1 MPPTGAPL
9 IGAPGQLEERTLH
22 RSLKRNLVIGL
33 AALGVAAF
41 AGGAYAATQSS
52 GPSTRQAFLNDVA
65 KRLHVTPQQLSS
77 ALNGATLDQIQAAV
91 KAGKLTQAQANAL
104 EQRLKN
110 GGPAPLLP
118 LTPGSRRPARSW
130 RPAAGLPGSP
140 DGGLRRRRRLR
151 RSAFPGFGLGAAAS
165 YLGLSDTQLF
175 QQLQSGKSL
184 AQIAT
189 SKGKTVA
196 GLEQAMTAP
205 IKKALDAAVARK
217 AITAAKENADPQPLV
232 GRPEP
237 AGQPE
242 GPPRTQGGAARLVP
256 RRPGPSARPRGGSVR
271 PRVRPAWAPTP
282 PSSASAPQA
291 PVAPGAAAAVHA
303 GAHGVGA
310 TLTRFSSISDWFLM
324 GSCCTGRT
332 ETTATH
338 LLGETNP

>member
-1 MPPTGAPL
+1 M
-9 IGAPGQLEERTLH
+9 H

-65 KRLHVTPQQLSS
+65 KRLHVTPQQLTS
-77 ALNGATLDQIQAAV
+77 ALSGATTDELQAEV
-91 KAGKLTQAQANAL
+91 KAGQITQAQANAL

-118 LTPGSRRPARSW
+118 LTPGLAVPRPFPGFPGAPGRV
-130 RPAAGLPGSP
+130 PFGAGPLGH
-140 DGGLRRRRRLR
+140 GF
-151 RSAFPGFGLGAAAS
+151 AGFGLGGAAS
-165 YLGLSDTQLF
+165 YLGLTNAQLF

-217 AITAAKENADPQPLV
+217 AITAAKEKQILS
-232 GRPEP
+232 RF
-237 AGQPE
+237 
-242 GPPRTQGGAARLVP
+242 
-256 RRPGPSARPRGGSVR
+256 
-271 PRVRPAWAPTP
+271 
-282 PSSASAPQA
+282 SASLSQRINQKGLPAPKALRGLFRAGPGHPYGPYGPGNPPQG
-291 PVAPGAAAAVHA
+291 PGFVPPPGAAPKAPTTPKTPAQP
-303 GAHGVGA
+303 GALPQLFMPA
-310 TLTRFSSISDWFLM
+310 P
-324 GSCCTGRT
+324 
-332 ETTATH
+332 TA
-338 LLGETNP
+338 

>member
-1 MPPTGAPL
+1 
-9 IGAPGQLEERTLH
+9 LH

-65 KRLHVTPQQLSS
+65 KRLHVTPQQLTS
-77 ALNGATLDQIQAAV
+77 ALSGATTDELQAEV
-91 KAGKLTQAQANAL
+91 KAGQITQAQANAL

-118 LTPGSRRPARSW
+118 LTPGLAVPRF
-130 RPAAGLPGSP
+130 PGFP
-140 DGGLRRRRRLR
+140 GAPGRVPFGGGPLGHGF
-151 RSAFPGFGLGAAAS
+151 AGFGLGGAAS
-165 YLGLSDTQLF
+165 YLGLTNAQLF

-217 AITAAKENADPQPLV
+217 AITAAKEKQILSRFSANLSQRINQKGL
-232 GRPEP
+232 P
-237 AGQPE
+237 APKALRGLFRA
-242 GPPRTQGGAARLVP
+242 GPGHPYGPYGPGNPPHGPGFVP
-256 RRPGPSARPRGGSVR
+256 P
-271 PRVRPAWAPTP
+271 
-282 PSSASAPQA
+282 
-291 PVAPGAAAAVHA
+291 PGAAPKAPTTPKTPAQP
-303 GAHGVGA
+303 GALPQLFMPA
-310 TLTRFSSISDWFLM
+310 P
-324 GSCCTGRT
+324 
-332 ETTATH
+332 TA
-338 LLGETNP
+338 